1 MFYICNNEEREEL
14 EVVKKTYCAQV
25 LENVFLPLQLP
36 ILQLKNRIIMNRQNL
51 ILIKRRTQSYW
62 YNLKPKLKVA
72 GIKFAFMCLL
82 FILISNQEISF
93 HIHIGTPST
102 IIHTEDNS
110 NLEVMNASILDA
122 PQKWWQ
128 SIRSESATIED
139 DLNLA
144 NAATAVGAALTDSEK
159 AAAAKFSN
167 LGFVLNPDFAQ
178 KRGID
183 PKIVAF
189 KNQKCFA
196 YIKQYAPT
204 AQEERT
210 LYGIPVAIT
219 LAQGLLESNAGDSKL
234 AKNDNNH
241 FGIKCK
247 SKCIG
252 CRCANYTDDSKYD
265 MFRVFDSAWYSF
277 REHSNLLMGSRYK
290 HLTQLKKT
298 DYKNWA
304 HGLEAAGYATDKQY
318 AEKLIKI
325 IERLNLQRFDLEA

>member
-1 MFYICNNEEREEL
+1 MNN
-14 EVVKKTYCAQV
+14 
-25 LENVFLPLQLP
+25 
-36 ILQLKNRIIMNRQNL
+36 QNL
-51 ILIKRRTQSYW
+51 TILKQKTQSYW
-62 YNLKPKLKVA
+62 YIIKPKLKLV
-72 GIKFAFMCLL
+72 GIRFAFVFLL
-82 FILISNQEISF
+82 FLLMSNQEISF
-93 HIHIGTPST
+93 HIHIGTPAAGAVHS
-102 IIHTEDNS
+102 IPQEQGQ
-110 NLEVMNASILDA
+110 VMNASIIDV
-122 PQKWWQ
+122 PKKWWQ
-128 SIRSESATIED
+128 QIKEEKNDIRS

-144 NAATAVGAALTDSEK
+144 NAATAVGAALSPAEQES
-159 AAAAKFSN
+159 AAKYSN
-167 LGFVLNPDFAQ
+167 LGFILNPTYAIR
-178 KRGID
+178 KGID

-189 KNQKCFA
+189 KNQKCYD
-196 YIKQYAPT
+196 YIELYIST
-204 AQEERT
+204 AQEEAK

-290 HLTQLKKT
+290 HLKNLAKT
-298 DYKNWA
+298 EYKNWA

-318 AEKLIKI
+318 GEKLIDI
-325 IERLNLQRFDLEA
+325 IEALQLYKYDI